1 MAAENIYIAAM
12 KKSLLSVVVLLFV
25 LLVACKKP
33 LAPEYLGFQD
43 FSLQSFSTE
52 ESLLKADLSFYNP
65 NSFNM
70 ELQRG
75 DVDVFLDD
83 KLANH
88 YVMDS
93 TIFIPQKD
101 TFYVPVLFKLNPGFL
116 INRAINA
123 FLNNNQI
130 KVRLAGSVRVKK
142 SGFVFN
148 VPINYEVM
156 QSLNGLK

>member
-1 MAAENIYIAAM
+1 M
-12 KKSLLSVVVLLFV
+12 KISLVSFIILLVVLLGS
-25 LLVACKKP
+25 CKKP
-33 LAPEYLGFQD
+33 QAPEYLGFQD

-75 DVDVFLDD
+75 DVDVFLED

-101 TFYVPVLFKLNPGFL
+101 TFYVPVLFRLNPRFL
-116 INRAINA
+116 MNSAINA

-142 SGFVFN
+142 SGIVFN

-156 QSLNGLK
+156 QSLSGLK